1 VLRAVLVLL
10 LLAVPAAA
18 QRTYWPVSVDS
29 LATGKVLRTHVAV
42 RGVVTYVGHEDDQ
55 DMHVRLIS
63 VTGSQYFV
71 IAECIPLLPCRTS
84 IGLPWLPK
92 VGDTV
97 TVYGISRRDPEHGN
111 WAEIHPVEAISP

>member
-18 QRTYWPVSVDS
+18 QRTYWP
-29 LATGKVLRTHVAV
+29 VAV